1 MLTTDKTINSK
12 NIVNTVLFTLLLFLP
27 SFLFSQNK
35 ITGQI
40 LDVENNPIEFA
51 TIQLQTENNIS
62 VKNVLSDEFGKFEI
76 EEKSGNYILQISF
89 LGNIL
94 FQKDVNLIENVD
106 LGIIKVENSVL
117 LDGIEITANSQ
128 LKLKKELG
136 KYVVQ
141 NIANSQFSKGKSGV
155 EILKY
160 VPILNTD
167 ENGISILNRG
177 EATILINGK
186 SIGNK
191 ELAYNMIKSIPAS
204 DIQKIEIISNPDSK
218 YDANSKNG
226 IINVVLKN
234 NENDGLRGSISATT
248 NQSYYN
254 SQSLNGFVTYSKKK
268 LTVTSGISAG
278 NNNFFSRNFYEY
290 NNKTNNSQSQI
301 SSSTTSKNKNL
312 SFFVNSDY
320 KLNNQHSI
328 GLQIGNFY
336 SDRNSDTKTENIF
349 KPIDN
354 SIIDS
359 TSVNSISR
367 KTPDYN
373 SLRGNFNYSFKVDT
387 LGSSLNFDHTIVN
400 VKSETSNHYNFI
412 NSNSDDV
419 LFLQNPN
426 ENWIVNSSKL
436 DFTIVFNEDTKL
448 FLGLSY
454 TFSNI
459 KNDFFHG
466 NFNGLD
472 YVSDPNQT
480 NNFHYTDNTFAS
492 YVSYEKAINDK
503 WEASIGLRFENFNAK
518 GKTDTNPNQ
527 TKIEN
532 TYLFPSFS
540 LLFMANDNHEFSLD
554 FSSSIFR
561 PYYTQL
567 NPFVKYTSSNSY
579 TINNP
584 NLLPSLSYEAT
595 FGYTF
600 FEKYTL
606 NVDYSYDKN
615 LFNDF
620 DIVLSDNSIQT
631 TTANYGNSNYWNFSF
646 IYTENFFNKN
656 WNFSAI
662 ADYTYDKTKGSYN
675 NIDMDYENS
684 SYSIKLKNQIN
695 LSKKKDF
702 NASFIYGYS
711 SSDRSILGK
720 MKGLHSLVIET
731 TKTIGNFN
739 ITLSMYDLARN
750 NVVLEEDRPSYS
762 FYKKID
768 YFRNY
773 SLSVRYNFGNKK
785 VKRIEEKRNDIND
798 RL

>member
-1 MLTTDKTINSK
+1 MLK
-12 NIVNTVLFTLLLFLP
+12 NILFSFVFLIP
-27 SFLFSQNK
+27 LFLFSQNK

-40 LDVENNPIEFA
+40 LDTENNPVEFA
-51 TIQLQTENNIS
+51 TISLQTKDNILL
-62 VKNVLSDEFGKFEI
+62 KTEFSDENGYFEI
-76 EEKSGNYILQISF
+76 EEKAGNYLLTISF
-89 LGNIL
+89 LENVL
-94 FQKDVNLIENVD
+94 FQQNIELINNID
-106 LGIIKVENSVL
+106 LGIIKVENSFL
-117 LDGIEITANSQ
+117 LDGVEITANSQ

-141 NIANSQFSKGKSGV
+141 NIANSHFSKGKSGV
-155 EILKY
+155 EVLKY

-167 ENGISILNRG
+167 ENGISILNKG

-226 IINVVLKN
+226 IINVILKN
-234 NENDGLRGSISATT
+234 NENEGLKGSVNTT
-248 NQSYYN
+248 VSQSYYN
-254 SQSLNGFVTYSKKK
+254 SQNINGFVSYAKKK
-268 LTVTSGISAG
+268 LTITSGISAD
-278 NNNFFSRNFYEY
+278 NNNYFSRNFYEY

-301 SSSTTSKNKNL
+301 ASSTTSKNKNL
-312 SFFVNSDY
+312 SFFINSDY
-320 KLNNQHSI
+320 KLNSKHTI
-328 GLQIGNFY
+328 GLQLGNFY
-336 SDRNSDTKTENIF
+336 SDRNSSTKTENIF
-349 KPIDN
+349 KPIDSN
-354 SIIDS
+354 IIDS
-359 TSVNSISR
+359 TSVNTILR

-373 SLRGNFNYSFKVDT
+373 SLRGNFNYSFKTDS
-387 LGSSLNFDHTIVN
+387 LGSSLNFDHTIAN
-400 VKSETSNHYNFI
+400 VKAETTNYYNFI
-412 NSNSDDV
+412 NSNSADV

-426 ENWIVNSSKL
+426 ENWVINSSKL
-436 DFTIVFNEDTKL
+436 DFTKVFNEDSKL
-448 FLGLSY
+448 FFGLSY

-459 KNDFFHG
+459 KTNFFHG
-466 NFNGLD
+466 NYNGSD
-472 YVSDPNQT
+472 YISDPNQT
-480 NNFHYTDNTFAS
+480 NNFKYTDDIFAS
-492 YVSYEKAINDK
+492 YVSYERVINDK
-503 WEASIGLRFENFNAK
+503 WEASAGLRLENFIAN

-527 TKIEN
+527 TNIKN

-540 LLFMANDNHEFSLD
+540 LLFTANVNHEFSLD
-554 FSSSIFR
+554 FGSSIFR

-567 NPFVKYTSSNSY
+567 NPFIRYTSSNSY

-600 FEKYTL
+600 FKKYIL
-606 NVDYSYDKN
+606 NIDYSYDKN

-620 DIVLSDNSIQT
+620 DIVLPDNLIQT

-646 IYTENFFNKN
+646 IYTENFFNRN

-662 ADYTYDKTKGSYN
+662 ANYTYDKTKGSYN
-675 NIDMDYENS
+675 DVNMDFENS
-684 SYSIKLKNQIN
+684 AYSIRLKNQIN
-695 LSKKKDF
+695 LSKNKDF

-711 SSDRSILGK
+711 SSDRSVLGK

-750 NVVLEEDRPSYS
+750 NVVLEEDRPTYS

-773 SLSVRYNFGNKK
+773 SLSIRYNFGNAKVKK
-785 VKRIEEKRNDIND
+785 VEAKKNEINN
-798 RL
+798 RLL

>member
-1 MLTTDKTINSK
+1 MQKILQ
-12 NIVNTVLFTLLLFLP
+12 NIIFFLFFIFP
-27 SFLFSQNK
+27 SLLFSQNK
-35 ITGQI
+35 VSGQVF
-40 LDVENNPIEFA
+40 DTENYPIEFA
-51 TIQLQTENNIS
+51 TIQLQTENSIS
-62 VKNVLSDEFGKFEI
+62 AKNVLSDEFGKFEI
-76 EEKSGNYILQISF
+76 EEKSGNYMLQISF
-89 LGNIL
+89 FGNIL
-94 FQKDVNLIENVD
+94 FQKNINLIENVD
-106 LGIIKVENSVL
+106 LGIIKVENSIL
-117 LDGIEITANSQ
+117 LDGVEITANSQ

-155 EILKY
+155 EVLKY

-167 ENGISILNRG
+167 ENGISILNKG

-186 SIGNK
+186 RIGNK
-191 ELAYNMIKSIPAS
+191 ELAYNMIKSIPAN

-226 IINVVLKN
+226 IINVILKN
-234 NENDGLRGSISATT
+234 NENDGFRGSVSATT

-254 SQSLNGFVTYSKKK
+254 SQYLNGFVSYSKKK

-301 SSSTTSKNKNL
+301 SSTTTSKNKNL

-320 KLNNQHSI
+320 KLNDQHSI

-336 SDRNSDTKTENIF
+336 SDRNSDAKTENTF

-354 SIIDS
+354 TIIDS
-359 TSVNSISR
+359 TSVNYISR

-400 VKSETSNHYNFI
+400 VNSETSNHYSFI
-412 NSNSDDV
+412 NSNSADV

-426 ENWIVNSSKL
+426 ENWIINSSKL
-436 DFTIVFNEDTKL
+436 DFTKVFNEDSKL

-466 NFNGLD
+466 NFNGSD

-480 NNFHYTDNTFAS
+480 NNFKYIDDVLAF
-492 YVSYEKAINDK
+492 YISYEKVINDK
-503 WEASIGLRFENFNAK
+503 WEASIGLRFENFNAN
-518 GKTDTNPNQ
+518 GKTDTNPDQ

-554 FSSSIFR
+554 FGSSIFR

-567 NPFVKYTSSNSY
+567 NPFIKYTSSNSY

-595 FGYTF
+595 FDYTF

-606 NVDYSYDKN
+606 NIDYSYDKN

-620 DIVLSDNSIQT
+620 DIVLPDNSIQT
-631 TTANYGNSNYWNFSF
+631 TTANYGNSNYWDFNF
-646 IYTENFFNKN
+646 IYSENFFNKN

-662 ADYTYDKTKGSYN
+662 ANYTYDKTKGSYN

-695 LSKKKDF
+695 LSKNKDF

-711 SSDRSILGK
+711 SKNRSVLGT
-720 MKGLHSLVIET
+720 MKSLHSLIVDI
-731 TKTIGNFN
+731 TKTYKNFN
-739 ITLSMYDLARN
+739 FTFSASDLAMSNIR
-750 NVVLEEDRPSYS
+750 LEEDRPTYS

-785 VKRIEEKRNDIND
+785 VKRVEEKSNEINN
-798 RL
+798 RLL